1 MLDSGQSLFIAISVL
16 LITLQVGINHLQLR
30 NKSKEEL
37 ESELLNLKKEAFNLR
52 FQASSG
58 QLENTSRIRYVR
70 RNIARIKTLLI
81 EENILVDNQM
91 ERNNA

>member
-1 MLDSGQSLFIAISVL
+1 MKLSE
-16 LITLQVGINHLQLR
+16 LR

-91 ERNNA
+91 EKNNA

>member
-1 MLDSGQSLFIAISVL
+1 MKLSE
-16 LITLQVGINHLQLR
+16 LR